1 MPLPDGAL
9 IVDKPEGPTSHDVVA
24 RVRRAT
30 RTERVGHTGTLDPLA
45 SGVLPLVVGR
55 ATRLA
60 QFLSGRT
67 KAYLARIRL
76 GIETDTYD
84 RAGEIVARRALDP
97 GEPSLEAIE
106 AALAA
111 YRGPIHQA
119 PPAYSAKKIGGIR
132 AHRLARQQRPAAPAT
147 VKVSVT
153 RLELLRRDGT
163 ALELAIEASAG
174 FYVRSL
180 AHDLGA
186 RLGCGA
192 HVEALRRTRSG
203 RFTEADALPL
213 AAVEAA
219 GEAVAG
225 RVIPPAA
232 LLDELPGLVLTDRGL
247 RRAAHGNLIGP
258 ADLAAGP
265 DGTTGPVRLLDGTG
279 ALVAIAEPAPGGAL
293 HPVIVLM

>member
-76 GIETDTYD
+76 GLETDTYD
-84 RAGEIVARRALDP
+84 RTGEIVERRTLEP
-97 GEPSLEAIE
+97 GEPPVEAIE

-111 YRGPIHQA
+111 FRGEIDQV
-119 PPAYSAKKIGGIR
+119 PPAYSAKKIGGVR
-132 AHRLARQQRPAAPAT
+132 AHRLARQQRPVAPPA
-147 VKVSVT
+147 VRVAVT
-153 RLELLRRDGT
+153 RLDLVRRDGS
-163 ALELAIEASAG
+163 AVELAIEASAG

-186 RLGCGA
+186 RLRCGA
-192 HVEALRRTRSG
+192 HLEALRRTRSG
-203 RFTEADALPL
+203 QFVEADAIPL
-213 AAVEAA
+213 AEVEAA
-219 GEAVAG
+219 GETIG
-225 RVIPPAA
+225 PRVIPPAG
-232 LLDELPGLVLTDRGL
+232 LLADLPGLVLTGRGL

-258 ADLAAGP
+258 GDLEAGPPGAAGL
-265 DGTTGPVRLLDGTG
+265 VKLLDGTG